1 MAKAVFGAGCFWGVE
16 KKFSEVKGVTSTEV
30 GYSQGKNSK
39 TSYEEVCTGTTDHVE
54 VVLVEFEED
63 QVSYE
68 NLVHL
73 FYDLHDP
80 TTLNQQ
86 GPDRGTQYRSL
97 LGYYDESQK
106 TVAETTTEKL
116 NLATEGSL
124 PEVMLTASTS
134 SGVVVFMV
142 SATIATRPSRRLSVR
157 R

>member
-16 KKFSEVKGVTSTEV
+16 KKFSEVKGVSSTEV

-63 QVSYE
+63 KVSYE
-68 NLVHL
+68 NLINL

-86 GPDRGTQYRSL
+86 GPDRGTQYRSF
-97 LGYYDESQK
+97 LGYYDESHK
-106 TVAETTTEKL
+106 VIAESITKKL
-116 NLATEGSL
+116 NLERFENKIT
-124 PEVMLTASTS
+124 T
-134 SGVVVFMV
+134 
-142 SATIATRPSRRLSVR
+142 TIEKVKNYCPAEDYHQKYIEKKYSFLNI
-157 R
+157 

>member
-30 GYSQGKNSK
+30 GYCQGKNSK
-39 TSYEEVCTGTTDHVE
+39 TNYEEVCTGTTDHVE

-63 QVSYE
+63 NVTYE

-86 GPDRGTQYRSL
+86 GPCLLYTSPSPRDMRRSRM
-97 LGYYDESQK
+97 
-106 TVAETTTEKL
+106 
-116 NLATEGSL
+116 
-124 PEVMLTASTS
+124 PS
-134 SGVVVFMV
+134 S
-142 SATIATRPSRRLSVR
+142 A
-157 R
+157 